1 MSNQVSRGPW
11 QVGLAACAVF
21 VSAAEHLT
29 YALLRINSVSM
40 ADIGLRMDD
49 YQKSTTFAGMSANQI
64 VEWQELAATVF
75 AVVGVATLLMGILL
89 WIGWMRPGVRIA
101 VTITLLVSASGSLVP
116 LAGSIAGGEGVTG
129 PSALV
134 GTLIQTLALVCVLLL
149 WTPTA
154 TTWVKQEAQS

>member
-21 VSAAEHLT
+21 VSAAEYLT

-40 ADIGLRMDD
+40 GDIGLRMDE
-49 YQKSTTFAGMSANQI
+49 YQKTTTFAGMSANQI

-75 AVVGVATLLMGILL
+75 GVVGVATLLMGILL
-89 WIGWMRPGVRIA
+89 WIGWMRPGVRITA
-101 VTITLLVSASGSLVP
+101 TITLLVSAAGSVAP
-116 LAGSIAGGEGVTG
+116 LAGSIAGGFANT
-129 PSALV
+129 SALV
-134 GTLIQTLALVCVLLL
+134 GAFIQTLALVCVLLL

-154 TTWVKQEAQS
+154 TTWIKQEAQS